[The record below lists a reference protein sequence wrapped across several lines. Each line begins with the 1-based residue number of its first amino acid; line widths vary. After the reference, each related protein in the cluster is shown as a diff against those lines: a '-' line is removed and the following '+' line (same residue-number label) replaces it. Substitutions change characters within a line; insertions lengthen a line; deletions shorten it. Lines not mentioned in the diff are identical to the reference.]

1 MFSGKSS
8 RKSFAKRLSWQVILI
23 VSVILIAS
31 LALVAVLSTR
41 LIEDEAT
48 RSAQYMLHGTISD
61 IEQPL
66 TELEVQTKTVG
77 AHVQMQVAD
86 SAALDM
92 ICRNTVLLSKVINGL
107 SITIPA
113 FQGNDEMVFYSY
125 RDTSGT
131 IHSVKVKNRGIMQLE
146 WMQSLVA
153 QRKPSWTP
161 PYLAIYRVEE
171 PVPPRVTTFGLP
183 LFDKDS
189 NIIAIVAADLTVDW
203 IEEKVASIR
212 PYENSL
218 TAISCSEDVVIGID
232 DSIYLAQI
240 RKAFAEDKELREL
253 GDDMRQGRDS
263 IRRRIGKG
271 RNLSFVAYGPLHN
284 GWMLSITCLYRDVM
298 KQAVKM
304 YFILILVGI
313 FGLLLIR
320 TACRRVIKVM
330 TRPITE
336 LSDAALCMAKGEF
349 NSVMPEINSQDEM
362 KNLRD
367 SFVYMQNSIVEYIEE
382 LKTTTR
388 DNERMESELNVARN
402 IQMGMLRSDFPK
414 RLHALLVPA
423 REVGGDLYDFVL
435 KDNTLFFSIGDVSG
449 KGVPASLMM
458 AITRAALRFV
468 AGLNLPMNET
478 LCRINESVTDSNSN
492 NMFVTLFVGRID
504 MLSGRM
510 EFCNAGH
517 NPIIIIPPDQEPF
530 FLKAKANLAVGLFS
544 DFNYEDESIELKP
557 GTRIV
562 AYTDGVN
569 EAERAD
575 NCQFDNQRLLEWAAN
590 PKTRSLAT
598 SDKEVVDSLYN
609 AVLDFT
615 QGNTQNDDITIMS
628 ITV

>member
-1 MFSGKSS
+1 MFGRKSS
-8 RKSFAKRLSWQVILI
+8 RKSFAKRLSWQIIVI
-23 VSVILIAS
+23 VSVILVAS
-31 LALVAVLSTR
+31 LVIVAFLCTR

-48 RSAQYMLHGTISD
+48 RSVQYMLHGTISD

-66 TELEVQTKTVG
+66 TEVEVQTQTVG
-77 AHVQMQVAD
+77 AHVKMQITD
-86 SAALDM
+86 SVALDM
-92 ICRNTVLLSKVINGL
+92 ICHNTVSLSKVINGL

-113 FQGNDEMVFYSY
+113 FNGKDEMVFYSY
-125 RDTSGT
+125 RDSCGT
-131 IHSVKVKNRGIMQLE
+131 IHSVRVKNRGIMQLE
-146 WMQSLVA
+146 WIQSIVA
-153 QRKPSWTP
+153 GRKPVWSP
-161 PYLAIYRVEE
+161 PYYAVQRVDD
-171 PVPPRVTTFGLP
+171 PSPARVTTFGLP
-183 LFDKDS
+183 IYDSDS
-189 NIIAIVAADLTVDW
+189 NLMAIVSADLTVDW
-203 IEEKVASIR
+203 IEEKIAAIS
-212 PYENSL
+212 PYDNSL
-218 TAISCSEDVVIGID
+218 TAISCSEDVVLGID
-232 DSIYLAQI
+232 DSVYLAYI
-240 RKAFAEDKELREL
+240 KKAFAEDKELREL
-253 GDDMRQGRDS
+253 GDEMRQGRDS

-284 GWMLSITCLYRDVM
+284 GWMLSITCRYRDVM
-298 KQAVKM
+298 KQADRM
-304 YFILILVGI
+304 YLILIAVGI
-313 FGLLLIR
+313 FGLLLIYF
-320 TACRRVIKVM
+320 ACRRIIDVL

-336 LSDAALCMAKGEF
+336 LSDAALSMAKGKF
-349 NSVMPEINSQDEM
+349 NSVVPEINSQDEM

-367 SFVYMQNSIVEYIEE
+367 SFVYMQNSIVEYIDE

-402 IQMGMLRSDFPK
+402 IQMGMLRGDFPK

-423 REVGGDLYDFVL
+423 REVGGDLYDFFL

-468 AGLNLPMNET
+468 AGLNIPMRET

-492 NMFVTLFVGRID
+492 DMFVTLFVGRID

-517 NPIIIIPPDQEPF
+517 NPIVIIPPDREPF

-544 DFNYEDESIELKP
+544 DFNYEDESIDLKP

-562 AYTDGVN
+562 VYTDGVT

-575 NCQFDNQRLLEWAAN
+575 KSQFDNQRLLDWAAN
-590 PKTRSLAT
+590 PEIRSLAT
-598 SDKEVVDSLYN
+598 SDKDVVESLYN
-609 AVLDFT
+609 AVLEFT